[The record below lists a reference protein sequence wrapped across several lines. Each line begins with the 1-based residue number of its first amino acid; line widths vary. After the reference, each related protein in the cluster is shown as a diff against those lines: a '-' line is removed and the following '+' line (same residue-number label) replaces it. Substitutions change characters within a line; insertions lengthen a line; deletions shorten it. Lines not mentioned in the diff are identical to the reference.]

1 MEIRSC
7 NTREVAHLAIPKSSH
22 LKDFEDQAL
31 RTKWIKEA
39 VEVSIGSDMDARQ
52 AAMIIIKYL
61 QDSFGCL
68 VSDSDNT
75 ETDDNDSHSD
85 DSVSIVRMN
94 EIE

>member
-1 MEIRSC
+1 
-7 NTREVAHLAIPKSSH
+7 
-22 LKDFEDQAL
+22 
-31 RTKWIKEA
+31 
-39 VEVSIGSDMDARQ
+39 MDARQ

-61 QDSFGCL
+61 HDSFGCL

-75 ETDDNDSHSD
+75 ETDDNNSHSD